1 MGSPGS
7 LGACRCSDVGLRVIS
22 NASAKTMGALCQQ
35 QQCTVKLEPLAFAS
49 GFRVLNNRL
58 GISSIVMGA
67 GVSFKFLAPAGGRKG
82 SIASAGPR
90 HVEIVLKHC
99 TGRTCISDDLDLF
112 QQSQPYAPIRCL
124 DVHWPSRPCA
134 PDDPKTDLIQTLY
147 LLKSRMQPLA
157 LLE

>member
-7 LGACRCSDVGLRVIS
+7 LGTYRRGDVGQRVIS
-22 NASAKTMGALCQQ
+22 NASAKTLGALCQQ
-35 QQCTVKLEPLAFAS
+35 QPYTIQLETLAFAP
-49 GFRVLNNRL
+49 GFSVLNDRL
-58 GISSIVMGA
+58 GISSTVMGA
-67 GVSFKFLAPAGGRKG
+67 GVSFKLLAPAGGRKG